1 MTNTS
6 DKEMRWLATQIRAA
20 LPQAKVDIYR
30 PGPKGKGWI
39 IDAIHNDHLV
49 VVMWTAVSGFGI
61 ATPTDD
67 DGYGTPPGE
76 YYEQP
81 EPALERV
88 LHLLRSGK
96 QAKTRREMQLQELR
110 DHRSISQERLAK
122 VMKVSQA
129 NISQT
134 ERRADVLLSTLQSYV
149 EGLGGELLVLAKFP
163 GETIELE
170 LREREPVKKSG

>member
-6 DKEMRWLATQIRAA
+6 DKDMPWLATQIRTAI
-20 LPQAKVDIYR
+20 PKAKVDIYR

-39 IDAIHNDHLV
+39 IDAIHSDHLV
-49 VVMWTAVSGFGI
+49 VVMWTAANGFGI

-81 EPALERV
+81 QHALDRV
-88 LHLLRSGK
+88 LYLLRSGE
-96 QAKTRREMQLQELR
+96 QARTRREMQLQELR
-110 DHRSISQERLAK
+110 DHRSVSQERLAK
-122 VMKVSQA
+122 TLKVSQA
-129 NISQT
+129 HVSQT

-170 LREREPVKKSG
+170 FREPAKKSG